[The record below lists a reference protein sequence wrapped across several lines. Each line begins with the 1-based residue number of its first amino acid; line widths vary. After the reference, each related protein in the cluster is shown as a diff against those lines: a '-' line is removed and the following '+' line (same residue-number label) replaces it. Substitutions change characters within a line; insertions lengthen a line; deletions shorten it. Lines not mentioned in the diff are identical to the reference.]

1 MSSLILEVSAVLDS
15 AHKLVSCVP
24 EDHKCRNLHGHTY
37 RVAVLIYTSGEEFV
51 GKPVVV
57 ETGLVT
63 AAVMKFDHCYLNDKF
78 KALGK
83 GWEGE
88 ETTIENLAIAIF
100 MQVDKVL
107 PKHAVVQSVRVQEGD
122 GASVTYYAE

>member
-1 MSSLILEVSAVLDS
+1 MPLELEVTAVLNS

-24 EDHKCRNLHGHTY
+24 EGHKCRNLHGHTY
-37 RVAVLIYTSGEEFV
+37 RVAVRLYTSDSEFV

-63 AAVMKFDHCYLNDKF
+63 DAIMQFDHCYLNDKF
-78 KALGK
+78 YALGK

-88 ETTIENLAIAIF
+88 ETTIENLALAICT
-100 MQVDKVL
+100 QVDKVL
-107 PKHAVVQSVRVQEGD
+107 PEHTAVQSVRVQEGD
-122 GASVTYYAE
+122 GASVTYYEE